1 MVPARIKLMELTAR
15 DRAIL
20 DFERCWWMEPGAKE
34 AAVREKFKFS
44 ADRYRRLL
52 STLIDSPAA
61 LAYDPLVVKR
71 LQRAR
76 EQRRRARFER
86 RSADP
91 RSR

>member
-1 MVPARIKLMELTAR
+1 MELSAR

-20 DFERCWWMEPGAKE
+20 DFERCWWMASGAKE
-34 AAVREKFKFS
+34 AAIRERFEFS

-52 STLIDSPAA
+52 SSIIDSPAA

-71 LQRAR
+71 LRRAR

-86 RSADP
+86 RADP